1 MILTIFIFF
10 LLFISVALVIIAQ
23 SIQFLIPIVI
33 ILIFYIV
40 GLIVYRYKRF
50 GISEFRIFIPQKEP
64 VKFSDMILFMLGKI
78 PGYRRIIQNKKM
90 YADMIVIDESGIYLL
105 KMLKIQGVVTGN
117 REEEFAYN
125 CIKVNTTK
133 TIPNPFYLL
142 DKDVEQLKTIY
153 NDVTFSTILVT
164 NNTCSIQEANVSKKE
179 TILLQD
185 FYYTMKHQFESKK
198 IFSEQQINE
207 IFNKLNTIE

>member
-1 MILTIFIFF
+1 MF
-10 LLFISVALVIIAQ
+10 
-23 SIQFLIPIVI
+23 IVI
-33 ILIFYIV
+33 N
-40 GLIVYRYKRF
+40 
-50 GISEFRIFIPQKEP
+50 
-64 VKFSDMILFMLGKI
+64 D
-78 PGYRRIIQNKKM
+78 
-90 YADMIVIDESGIYLL
+90 
-105 KMLKIQGVVTGN
+105 
-117 REEEFAYN
+117 
-125 CIKVNTTK
+125 
-133 TIPNPFYLL
+133 
-142 DKDVEQLKTIY
+142 